1 MLNGTNVV
9 LGVCG
14 GIAAYKSV
22 EIVSRLKKLGAE
34 VDVIMTESAQ
44 KFVAPLTFRSIS
56 HNPVI
61 TDMFSE
67 PINYDIKHISLSQK
81 ADILIIAPATANI
94 IGKIANG
101 IADDMLTTTV
111 MATKAKILIVPA
123 MNVNMY
129 ENDIVK
135 NNIEKLKKLGYVFM
149 EPDIGMLA
157 CGINAKGRMPE
168 PQSVIEAVVNMMTV
182 KGGMENIRVLI
193 TAGPTR
199 EAIDPVRYITNHSSG
214 KMGYAIA
221 NAAQKRGADVTLVS
235 GPVNIVKPEKITV
248 YNVTSADDMF
258 MKVNELYE
266 SADIII
272 MAAAVADY
280 KCAVVSD
287 KKIKKSS
294 DELTLGLVKN
304 PDIAY
309 IIGKKKGMR
318 VMVGFSAETN
328 DLYKNAKSKLENKNM
343 DMIVANDVTK
353 EGAGFNCDTN
363 IVSIIL
369 NNGEIA
375 ELPMMSKEKVADEI
389 LNCAVRV
396 YYQKKSL
403 KSEKNQ

>member
-1 MLNGTNVV
+1 MLNGINIV

-22 EIVSRLKKLGAE
+22 EIVSRFKKLDAE

-56 HNPVI
+56 HNPVV
-61 TDMFSE
+61 TDMFQE
-67 PINYDIKHISLSQK
+67 PVNYDIKHISLAQK
-81 ADILIIAPATANI
+81 ADLLIIAPATANI

-111 MATKAKILIVPA
+111 MATKAKVLIVPA

-129 ENDIVK
+129 ENVLVK
-135 NNIEKLKKLGYVFM
+135 DNIEKLKRLGYIFM
-149 EPDIGMLA
+149 EPATGMLA
-157 CGINAKGRMPE
+157 CGVNAKGRMPE
-168 PQSVIEAVVNMMTV
+168 PEEIV
-182 KGGMENIRVLI
+182 KTAIGLMIKKNDMDNIKVLV

-221 NAAQKRGADVTLVS
+221 KAAKNRGACVS
-235 GPVNIVKPEKITV
+235 LITGPVNIERPEHV
-248 YNVTSADDMF
+248 NVFEVTTADDMLQ
-258 MKVNELYE
+258 KVNELYE

-280 KCAVVSD
+280 KCAVVSNL
-287 KKIKKSS
+287 KIKKSS
-294 DELTLGLVKN
+294 DELTLTLVKN

-309 IIGKKKGMR
+309 SIGNKKGDR
-318 VMVGFSAETN
+318 VLVGFAAETN
-328 DLYKNAKSKLENKNM
+328 DIYDNAKSKLLKKNM
-343 DMIVANDVTK
+343 DMIVANDVTM
-353 EGAGFNCDTN
+353 EGAGFNHDTN

-369 NNGEIA
+369 NSCEITK
-375 ELPMMSKEKVADEI
+375 LPIMAKEKVADEI
-389 LNCAVRV
+389 LNYAVKI
-396 YYQKKSL
+396 YD
-403 KSEKNQ
+403 EKRANKFKG

>member
-1 MLNGTNVV
+1 MLNGINIVI
-9 LGVCG
+9 GVCG

-22 EIVSRLKKLGAE
+22 EIVSRLKKLDAE

-56 HNPVI
+56 HNPVV
-61 TDMFSE
+61 TDMFQE
-67 PINYDIKHISLSQK
+67 PVNYDIKHISLAQK
-81 ADILIIAPATANI
+81 ADLLIIAPATANI

-111 MATKAKILIVPA
+111 MATKAKVLIVPA

-129 ENDIVK
+129 ENVLVK
-135 NNIEKLKKLGYVFM
+135 DNIEKLKRLGYIFM
-149 EPDIGMLA
+149 EPATGMLA
-157 CGINAKGRMPE
+157 CGVNAKGRMPE
-168 PQSVIEAVVNMMTV
+168 PEEIVEAAVDLMMN
-182 KGGMENIRVLI
+182 KGDMENIKVLV

-221 NAAQKRGADVTLVS
+221 KAAEKRGASVSLVT
-235 GPVNIVKPEKITV
+235 GPVNIQRPEHVNIFE
-248 YNVTSADDMF
+248 VTTADDMLQ
-258 MKVNELYE
+258 KVNELYE

-287 KKIKKSS
+287 LKIKKSS
-294 DELTLGLVKN
+294 DELTLTLVKN

-309 IIGKKKGMR
+309 SIGNKKGDR
-318 VMVGFSAETN
+318 VLVGFAAETN
-328 DLYKNAKSKLENKNM
+328 DIYDNAKSKLSKKNL
-343 DMIVANDVTK
+343 DMIVANDVTM
-353 EGAGFNCDTN
+353 EGAGFNHDTN

-369 NNGEIA
+369 KSGEITK
-375 ELPMMSKEKVADEI
+375 LPIMTKGKVANEI
-389 LNCAVRV
+389 LNYAVKI
-396 YYQKKSL
+396 YD
-403 KSEKNQ
+403 EKRANKFKG

>member
-1 MLNGTNVV
+1 MLNGKNVV

-34 VDVIMTESAQ
+34 VDVIMTESAE

-61 TDMFSE
+61 TDMFAE

-81 ADILIIAPATANI
+81 ADILVIAPATANI

-111 MATKAKILIVPA
+111 MATKAKVLIVPA

-129 ENDIVK
+129 ENVIVK
-135 NNIEKLKKLGYVFM
+135 NNIEKLKKLGYGFM
-149 EPDIGMLA
+149 EPDTGMLA
-157 CGINAKGRMPE
+157 CGVNAKGRMPE
-168 PQSVIEAVVNMMTV
+168 PQSVIEAIVDTMAV
-182 KGGMENIRVLI
+182 KGDMKNIRVLI

-221 NAAQKRGADVTLVS
+221 KAAQKRGADVSLVS
-235 GPVNIVKPEKITV
+235 GPVSIEKPEKITV
-248 YNVTSADDMF
+248 YNVISADEMF
-258 MKVNELYE
+258 LKVNELYE
-266 SADIII
+266 PADIII

-280 KCAVVSD
+280 KCSVVAD
-287 KKIKKSS
+287 TKIKKSS
-294 DELTLGLVKN
+294 DELTLSLVKN

-309 IIGKKKGMR
+309 SIGKKKGKR

-343 DMIVANDVTK
+343 DMIVANDLTK

-363 IVSIIL
+363 IVSIIG
-369 NNGEIA
+369 NNGEIL
-375 ELPMMSKEKVADEI
+375 ELPIMPKEKVADEI
-389 LNCAVRV
+389 LNYAVRV
-396 YYQKKSL
+396 YYQKKES
-403 KSEKNQ
+403 NT

>member
-1 MLNGTNVV
+1 VLNGINVV

-22 EIVSRLKKLGAE
+22 EIVSRLKKLEAE

-61 TDMFSE
+61 TDMFAD
-67 PINYDIKHISLSQK
+67 PVNYDIKHISLSQR

-129 ENDIVK
+129 ENIIVK
-135 NNIEKLKKLGYVFM
+135 DNIEKLKKLGYIFM
-149 EPDIGMLA
+149 EPGVGMLA

-168 PQSVIEAVVNMMTV
+168 PESIVETV
-182 KGGMENIRVLI
+182 MDLMARKGDMENTRVLI

-221 NAAQKRGADVTLVS
+221 KAAQKRGAYVSLVT
-235 GPVNIVKPEKITV
+235 GPVNINKPENINI
-248 YNVTSADDMF
+248 YDVTSADDMF
-258 MKVNELYE
+258 MKVEELYE

-280 KCAVVSD
+280 KCSFVSNS
-287 KKIKKSS
+287 KIKKSS
-294 DELTLGLVKN
+294 DELTLSLVKN

-309 IIGKKKGMR
+309 SIGKKKGNR
-318 VMVGFSAETN
+318 VLVGFSAETN
-328 DLYKNAKSKLENKNM
+328 DIYENAKSKLKKKNM
-343 DMIVANDVTK
+343 DIIVANDVTK

-369 NNGEIA
+369 NNGEIV
-375 ELPMMSKEKVADEI
+375 ELPMLTKEKVAEEI
-389 LNCAVRV
+389 LNYSVKV
-396 YYQKKSL
+396 YKDKEL
-403 KSEKNQ
+403 RIN